1 MVDSV
6 EANCL
11 ALGFAELMGEEA
23 TERPIPMRI
32 PCLAAL
38 IYLTLTI
45 TAASGVGPGVEAAPD
60 LLPAPLRTA
69 LDRITPESLRG
80 HVSFL
85 ASDLLQG
92 RATPSKGLD
101 IAAEYVASQ
110 FRTAGLEAVGDDGYF
125 QTADWKYKSPDPGE
139 FSCEV
144 KIGGEVVRIGED
156 QVSASLAESLQ
167 IPPTEVVKI
176 DTADP
181 NALKGPYADRITGK
195 VVLANVP
202 HPYKVDRTDRQKTN
216 QARVSFFLRIAALRP
231 ALVVDVD
238 PNLGASTRLRRDV
251 TRGRSRPSP
260 PGPPVITIHSPRLA
274 AAFDRMTT
282 RASDATFSIRI
293 GEPKDQIAKVRNVV
307 GLLRGSDPVLKETFV
322 LLTAHYD
329 HLGIG
334 PQNAADDDIF
344 NGANDDASGT
354 ASVITIASA
363 LASLES
369 RPKRSLV
376 FIAFYGEEFGM
387 VGSKYYATNPV
398 VPLDR
403 TVAAINL
410 EQVGRTDDSEGPRVS
425 AANVTG
431 FDFSDIGATLRRAG
445 ESVGVVVSKHPR
457 FSDRYFTAS
466 DNLSLAEVGIPSHT
480 ISVAYDFPDYHGPD
494 DEWEKLDYAN
504 MAKVDSMT
512 ALGLLSIANNA
523 TPPKWDENNPKAK
536 PYRTKVKN

>member
-1 MVDSV
+1 
-6 EANCL
+6 
-11 ALGFAELMGEEA
+11 
-23 TERPIPMRI
+23 MRVSH
-32 PCLAAL
+32 LAAV
-38 IYLTLTI
+38 ICLTLAT
-45 TAASGVGPGVEAAPD
+45 TAARGDGPA
-60 LLPAPLRTA
+60 PAPLPATLRTT

-101 IAAEYVASQ
+101 IAAEYIASQ
-110 FRTAGLEAVGDDGYF
+110 FRGAGLEAVGDDGYF
-125 QTADWKYKSPDPGE
+125 QTADWKYTAPDPGE

-144 KIGGEVVRIGED
+144 KIAGEVVRIGED

-167 IPPTEVVKI
+167 IPPTEIVKV
-176 DTADP
+176 DTTDP
-181 NALKGPYADRITGK
+181 DALQGPDADRIAGK

-202 HPYKVDRTDRQKTN
+202 HPFKADRAERQKTN
-216 QARVSFFLRIAALRP
+216 QARVSFFLRIAALKP
-231 ALVVDVD
+231 ALVVDVA
-238 PNLGASTRLRRDV
+238 PKLGASTGLRRDV
-251 TRGRSRPSP
+251 TRGRSRPLP

-274 AAFDRMTT
+274 AAFDQMP
-282 RASDATFSIRI
+282 AGPSDATLSIRI
-293 GEPKDQIAKVRNVV
+293 GEPKERIAKVRNVV
-307 GLLRGSDPVLKETFV
+307 GLLRGSDPALKETFV

-334 PQNAADDDIF
+334 PQNAAGDDVF

-387 VGSKYYATNPV
+387 VGSTYYAAHPV
-398 VPLDR
+398 VPLGK

-425 AANVTG
+425 AATVTG
-431 FDFSDIGATLRRAG
+431 FDFSDVGARLRRAG

-457 FSDRYFTAS
+457 FSDAYFSAS
-466 DNLSLAEVGIPSHT
+466 DNLSLAKVGIPAHT

-504 MAKVDSMT
+504 MAKVDAMT
-512 ALGLLSIANNA
+512 ALGLLSIANNP
-523 TPPKWDENNPKAK
+523 TPPRWDEDHPKTK
-536 PYRTKVKN
+536 PYRMKAKD